1 MVLGMNGAYIGQVV
15 RIILSIVWFGSQAWL
30 GGLCV
35 SAMLSSWSYS
45 FLTMENTLPESAKM
59 VTRELIGFLI
69 FQLLSIPMLVSC
81 QAVEHVSTHVMP
93 ISSLPRLTTVVANP
107 C

>member
-1 MVLGMNGAYIGQVV
+1 MVLGMNGAYIGQLI
-15 RIILSIVWFGSQAWL
+15 RIILSIVWYGSQAWL

-45 FLTMENTLPESAKM
+45 FLTMPNALPESARM

-69 FQLLSIPMLVSC
+69 FQIISIPALVSPLFFVNHT
-81 QAVEHVSTHVMP
+81 A
-93 ISSLPRLTTVVANP
+93 ANVTP
-107 C
+107 LYS